1 MSSRIIDVDGVAKS
15 FLIPSV
21 RRDTVREHAL
31 AFFRPRAFQRLDVLR
46 SVSFSVDRGE
56 TVGIVGRNGSGK
68 STLLRILCG
77 IYRPDRG
84 SVRVGAPV
92 TPILELGLGWN
103 PELDAVD
110 NVLLLGTVL
119 GMRLRDAHASVDE
132 VLAFA
137 GLDRFANMPL
147 KHYSSGMA
155 ARLAYS
161 VAFRAVRDILVLDEI
176 FAVGD
181 QEFRSRCEGR
191 YRELRAQGRTVLIV
205 SHDPRII
212 TAFCDRALLL
222 DGGRVA
228 AAGDPADVVAAY
240 SRLIG
245 GTA

>member
-1 MSSRIIDVDGVAKS
+1 
-15 FLIPSV
+15 
-21 RRDTVREHAL
+21 
-31 AFFRPRAFQRLDVLR
+31 
-46 SVSFSVDRGE
+46 
-56 TVGIVGRNGSGK
+56 
-68 STLLRILCG
+68 
-77 IYRPDRG
+77 
-84 SVRVGAPV
+84 
-92 TPILELGLGWN
+92 
-103 PELDAVD
+103 
-110 NVLLLGTVL
+110 
-119 GMRLRDAHASVDE
+119 
-132 VLAFA
+132 
-137 GLDRFANMPL
+137 
-147 KHYSSGMA
+147 MA

-212 TAFCDRALLL
+212 TTFCDRALLL